1 MHAHMS
7 LTAACACVCVRVWVS
22 GKKRER
28 EKERA
33 KPALSSSS
41 FFWCSEANFLKCRQ
55 RRSRSSSHNVASE
68 PNADPIQPTFFSSP
82 ETYYTHDFWG
92 LSLSLS
98 DTHSYSH
105 ISLFLFIRV
114 CVHEEQQQ
122 QGEEEAAAGDSND
135 RAAMR
140 WEFGSKARETKISI
154 QVTHRAQ
161 SRRRAEASFPFFKW
175 CHWNDN
181 LFRRQQKRTRL
192 LLLKKTSLIITT
204 EWPFRDFH
212 KKEDQEEEKGG
223 IILSPEVTR
232 SLRRLIR

>member
-1 MHAHMS
+1 M
-7 LTAACACVCVRVWVS
+7 CVCARVWELER
-22 GKKRER
+22 KRER
-28 EKERA
+28 ERERE
-33 KPALSSSS
+33 
-41 FFWCSEANFLKCRQ
+41 SEACIELIFIFLVQRSKFFEVPPTPLSQLLSQ
-55 RRSRSSSHNVASE
+55 RRIRAERRS
-68 PNADPIQPTFFSSP
+68 DTTDFFFFSRNILHTWLLGP
-82 ETYYTHDFWG
+82 
-92 LSLSLS
+92 LSLSY
-98 DTHSYSH
+98 THSYSH

-114 CVHEEQQQ
+114 CVHEQQQQQQQQ